1 MSSIKK
7 RSKVRRMLR
16 TMFGEANV
24 RPVKNGLHARSR
36 LAFWVVIDGTEAK
49 EGAAGP
55 GKANERM

>member
-1 MSSIKK
+1 
-7 RSKVRRMLR
+7 MLR

-24 RPVKNGLHARSR
+24 RPIRNGLHARSR